1 MKLKRYEFSTTFAML
16 ALIVVTAA
24 FQLLSAYGAVCIA
37 WNPGYNRF
45 PFTMSFAYAFDNL
58 LLFRISN
65 IITWLGTIVWGV
77 VIFMMLTQKK
87 GAYLMALITS
97 AISFVFGLIPAIIA
111 DTKNFTRDFSLGS
124 PHWGRTFANA
134 MVLILLLIPPVRT
147 SLMKFTSA
155 ENRWTGKVAQQL
167 MIMSMFLF
175 WLSLVSF
182 LGTTFMA
189 GAHLVDGINVWE
201 IVQIQTYGS
210 YITLAAGVSMLG
222 GGFILKQFNPSKAVI
237 TTVEVNE

>member
-16 ALIVVTAA
+16 ALFVVTAA
-24 FQLLSAYGAVCIA
+24 FQLMSAYGAVCIA
-37 WNPGYNRF
+37 WDPGYARP
-45 PFTMSFAYAFDNL
+45 PFTMLFAYAFDNL

-65 IITWLGTIVWGV
+65 IITWLGTLVWGY
-77 VIFMMLTQKK
+77 VIFAMLTQKK
-87 GAYLMALITS
+87 GAYLIALITS
-97 AISFVFGLIPAIIA
+97 AVSFVFGLIPAIIA
-111 DTKNFTRDFSLGS
+111 DTKNFTVPFSVGS
-124 PHWGRTFANA
+124 PHWGRTFANL

-147 SLMKFTSA
+147 SLQNFTAA

-167 MIMSMFLF
+167 MVMSLFVF

-189 GAHLVDGINVWE
+189 GAHVVDGVNIWE

-222 GGFILKQFNPSKAVI
+222 GGFILKQFNPSKALI
-237 TTVEVNE
+237 TTVEVTK